1 MLNLMRPV
9 PPDAVAGLTVQH
21 ASPGERN
28 ILRITGV
35 NQRPVVPQRRA
46 LPVAEGQRVVRFGGL
61 GREQQHALRAVQMQI
76 YMTEQRQRAGKI
88 APGGHNHPAA
98 ALAVEISDSP
108 LNRLRVQRDAVA
120 DGAKIAHVHLG

>member
-9 PPDAVAGLTVQH
+9 PPDAVAGLTVKH
-21 ASPGERN
+21 PSPGERN
-28 ILRITGV
+28 ILRIAGV

-46 LPVAEGQRVVRFGGL
+46 LPVAEGQRIVRFGGL
-61 GREQQHALRAVQMQI
+61 GREQQYALWAVQMQVD
-76 YMTEQRQRAGKI
+76 MTEQRQRAGEV
-88 APGGHNHPAA
+88 ASGWHHHPTAA
-98 ALAVEISDSP
+98 EAVEMSDSP